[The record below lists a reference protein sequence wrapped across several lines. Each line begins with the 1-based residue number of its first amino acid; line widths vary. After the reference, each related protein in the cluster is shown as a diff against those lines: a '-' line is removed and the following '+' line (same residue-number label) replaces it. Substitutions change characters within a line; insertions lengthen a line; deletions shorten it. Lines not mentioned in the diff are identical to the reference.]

1 MKKIISKIVIAAL
14 AVPLMAL
21 GVSAPAFA
29 DGVDTIDKWATTV
42 TPNKDGSVQVK
53 SEITPNIHAGDLRLS
68 LPKAA
73 SFLKTTDYKETNNKY
88 DYSNIALN
96 REGDENYNISSSKRT
111 VKGSSW
117 NDVPDV
123 DWLDIKLSSKNGED
137 TPFTLTYT
145 VAGSLTNASNSKS
158 EATYQQLNLP
168 LLDTSFSPSIKDYS
182 IKIADA
188 DNVPLP
194 DTACVRNVKNG
205 SESDLSCDYANNGA
219 WSGSRGSDNKVS
231 LRAKYPANT
240 FAAGE
245 NPNKSYLLPKEY
257 LKQFNSWDYSF
268 EAKQSTGQIDVTN
281 TVKYDASSPNSDTIA
296 IAYPVANK
304 VGKQAG
310 PYFYNYTSGVLSEE
324 SAKLYDLTF
333 AADNEKNLNT
343 GIAVFLITPKKGVKI
358 PEDAT
363 VTYSYTITNA
373 VSDLKTGTDAIGFRP
388 VSDILNTKI
397 KKLTVNNVF
406 GNSLKPKSADS
417 TCNAEKENRCSLSSD
432 GSTLNASNV
441 DGAFY
446 IDYFY
451 DSGVFATAA
460 SPITTSSD
468 DFGNFMGAVG
478 RFLLNLVSVAIFVLA
493 GFLLWKFFSRR
504 IADARANPKKV
515 LKYETIKDK
524 PATFI
529 PTKFNNGINLKK
541 VVSSEEEV
549 QGYSYRPPTIDSGK
563 KIPSH
568 LFFFVDG
575 SLPESEH
582 EKAPIVL
589 SLIMSMVRKG
599 VLNVETSGGETFI
612 TRKNTVAAPG
622 FEMHEAEEVVS
633 SSLMN
638 EGRKNFK
645 LNTANLAELY
655 SDNLEQAL
663 VTELKDL
670 QLHKIGKKN
679 SLATATYVSSGSLLL
694 LGAVGDAALT
704 FGMGASWLLLGAGL
718 VAASGGVAL
727 FKTGL
732 ARLGAKYPIL
742 TPIGSGYNA
751 RMETFKNFFEIS
763 KPTSRYSLEKNDDKV
778 EYLPWAVAFGETRKW
793 LDVFARPGSRMG
805 TIIINDQEL
814 NTEVFSRSL
823 ENITKNRVENL
834 GPAKLYLTK

>member
-1 MKKIISKIVIAAL
+1 VKKTISKIIVAAL
-14 AVPLMAL
+14 AVPLLAL
-21 GVSAPAFA
+21 GVSTPAFA
-29 DGVDTIDKWATTV
+29 DGVNTIDNWATTV
-42 TPNKDGSVQVK
+42 TPNKDGSVTVV
-53 SEITPNIHAGDLRLS
+53 SDVTPNTHAGKIRLS

-73 SFLKTTDYKETNNKY
+73 SFLGTTDYKETNNKY
-88 DYSNIALN
+88 DYKNISLDPQ
-96 REGDENYNISSSKRT
+96 GLENYNLSTAKRT
-111 VKGSSW
+111 VEGNSW

-123 DWLDIKLSSKNGED
+123 DWLDIDVSPKNGED

-145 VAGSLTNASNSKS
+145 VDGSLTNASNSKS

-168 LLDTSFSPSIKDYS
+168 MLDTSFSPSITNYS
-182 IKIADA
+182 IKVADA
-188 DNVPLP
+188 NNVPLP
-194 DTACVRNVKNG
+194 DTACVRNVKDG
-205 SESDLSCDYANNGA
+205 SEKDLSCDYAANGS
-219 WSGSRGSDNKVS
+219 WSDNRGSNNKVS

-240 FAAGE
+240 FAVGE

-281 TVKYDASSPNSDTIA
+281 TVKYDSSSPNSDTIA

-310 PYFYNYTSGVLSEE
+310 PYFYNYTAGVLSEE

-388 VSDILNTKI
+388 VSDILNTEI

-417 TCNAEKENRCSLSSD
+417 TCNVEKENRCSLSDD
-432 GSTLNASNV
+432 GSTLNTFNV
-441 DGAFY
+441 DNAFY
-446 IDYFY
+446 VDYFY
-451 DSGVFATAA
+451 NSGTFANAA

-478 RFLLNLVSVAIFVLA
+478 RFLVNLVSVAIFAILA
-493 GFLLWKFFSRR
+493 FLLWRYFTRR
-504 IADARANPKKV
+504 TADAKANPKKV

-529 PTKFNNGINLKK
+529 PSKFNNGINLKK

-575 SLPESEH
+575 SLPESDH

-599 VLNVETSGGETFI
+599 VLNVETYGGETFI
-612 TRKNTVAAPG
+612 TRKSTVAAPG
-622 FEMHEAEEVVS
+622 FEMHEAEEAVS
-633 SSLMN
+633 SALMGEN
-638 EGRKNFK
+638 RKNFK
-645 LNTANLAELY
+645 LNTVNLAELY
-655 SDNLEQAL
+655 TEDLEQAL
-663 VTELKDL
+663 VSELKEL
-670 QLHKIGKKN
+670 QLHKVGKKN
-679 SLATATYVSSGSLLL
+679 PLATAGFVSSGAVLL
-694 LGAVGDAALT
+694 LGALGDAVLT
-704 FGMGASWLLLGAGL
+704 FGMGASWLLLGAG
-718 VAASGGVAL
+718 VVTASGGVTL

-742 TPIGSGYNA
+742 TPVGSGYNA
-751 RMETFKNFFEIS
+751 RMETFKNFFDIS
-763 KPTSRYSLEKNDDKV
+763 KPTSRYSLEKSDDKV

-793 LDVFARPGSRMG
+793 LDVFARPGSKMG
-805 TIIINDQEL
+805 TIIINDQEV
-814 NTEVFSRSL
+814 NTDIFSRSL